1 MGEPELTLTA
11 TLRPAALDARRGI
24 VRMHPEALTALALRP
39 GDPVRLSGQRVSA
52 GIVAAAEQTASA
64 ALLHAD
70 DLILGNLGVRDG
82 GQVRVSPAPV
92 TPAARVLLAGP
103 AEIVAVVSPEMLR
116 LALLGKVVTAGD
128 DVSLLPQD
136 VLPDASTR
144 SLVEAARRSLSTRV
158 GYAWT
163 STLLRVVAADPDP
176 GALVTMDT
184 VVGWEHG
191 AVTHGTAGPAPGRS
205 AALAGAGAS
214 GSVGGPLAGL
224 RGGVAGPLAGLG
236 GGAGGPLAGLRGGA
250 GTSRGDQSGSDR
262 SAGVVADVPSVDEL
276 PGLRSQAEELI
287 ELLDLGFHHREVLGR
302 LGTTVALGVLVAGPA
317 GSGKSAL
324 VRAVAAQVGARVHPL
339 WAPEIAALSN
349 SSAAGRLRE
358 VTAEVIASGPA
369 VLLVTDVE
377 ALAPADAP
385 GPVATVFRQC
395 LAQVVQAG
403 AAVVCTTSRPEAADP
418 ALRAPDL
425 LSLRIDVPLPDAAL
439 RREQLAVLTRPVPL
453 AEDVRLDEVA
463 GRTPGFVA
471 ADLAALVREA
481 GVRAALRQKAAE
493 NPTVRMDDFTAAL
506 EVVRPTTMA
515 AATLEL
521 ARVTLDDVGDLVEV
535 KQTLTE
541 SVLWPLTYPDT
552 FARLGVQPPRGV
564 LLYGPPGCG
573 KTYLVTALAGTGRAN
588 VLSVKGAELLSK
600 WVGESERAVRE
611 LFRRAR
617 EAAPTLVFLDEVDA
631 LAPVRGQA
639 TDGGTTDRVVAAL
652 LTELDGVEALRNVVV
667 IGATNRPDLID
678 PALLRPG
685 RLERLVYVPPPDAE
699 ARAEILRA
707 SARNVPLAEEVDLA
721 TLGAELDGFSAA
733 DCAALIREAALAAM
747 RESLTATTVTAG
759 HVEAARSRVRP
770 SLDPA
775 QVAWLAAYAEQR
787 G

>member
-11 TLRPAALDARRGI
+11 SLRPAALDARRGV
-24 VRMHPEALTALALRP
+24 VRLHPEVLTALALRP
-39 GDPVRLSGQRVSA
+39 GDPVQLTGQRVTA
-52 GIVAAAEQTASA
+52 GIVAPAESTAST
-64 ALLHAD
+64 ALLYAD
-70 DLILGNLGVRDG
+70 DLILGNLGLRDG
-82 GQVRVSPAPV
+82 GQVRVSATPV
-92 TPAARVLLAGP
+92 VAATRVLLAGP
-103 AEIVAVVSPEMLR
+103 AQIVAVVSPEMLR
-116 LALLGKVVTAGD
+116 LALLGKVVTTGD

-136 VLPDASTR
+136 ILPDAATR
-144 SLVEAARRSLSTRV
+144 NLVEAARRSLSNRV

-163 STLLRVVAADPDP
+163 STLLRVVAVEPEV

-184 VVGWEHG
+184 MVGWQHG
-191 AVTHGTAGPAPGRS
+191 AAT
-205 AALAGAGAS
+205 
-214 GSVGGPLAGL
+214 
-224 RGGVAGPLAGLG
+224 GGVADPIATRTASLAGP
-236 GGAGGPLAGLRGGA
+236 GGAVRVQAGGATTA
-250 GTSRGDQSGSDR
+250 GTSQADWTGTRG
-262 SAGVVADVPSVDEL
+262 AAEEEHVPSVDEL
-276 PGLRSQAEELI
+276 PGLRAQAEELN
-287 ELLDLGFHHREVLGR
+287 ELLDLGFHHREVLAR
-302 LGTTVALGVLVAGPA
+302 LGTAVALGVLVSGPA

-339 WAPEIAALSN
+339 WAPEIAALTN
-349 SSAAGRLRE
+349 SSAADRLRAT
-358 VTAEVIASGPA
+358 TAEVLTDGPA
-369 VLLVTDVE
+369 VLLVSDVE
-377 ALAPADAP
+377 ALAPADTP

-395 LAQVVQAG
+395 LAQIVRAG
-403 AAVVCTTSRPEAADP
+403 AAVVCTTSRPEAMDP
-418 ALRAPDL
+418 ALRSPDL
-425 LSLRIDVPLPDAAL
+425 LSVRIDVPLPDAAL
-439 RREQLAVLTRPVPL
+439 RREQLTVLTRPVPL
-453 AEDVRLDEVA
+453 AEDVRLEEVA

-481 GVRAALRQKAAE
+481 GVRAARRQKSAE
-493 NPTVRMDDFTAAL
+493 NPTVRMADFTAAL

-515 AATLEL
+515 ASTLEL

-535 KQTLTE
+535 KQQLTE

-573 KTYLVTALAGTGRAN
+573 KTYLVTALAGSGRAN

-667 IGATNRPDLID
+667 VGATNRPDLID

-699 ARAEILRA
+699 ARAAILRA
-707 SARNVPLAEEVDLA
+707 AARNVPLAEDVDLDE
-721 TLGAELDGFSAA
+721 LGGDLDGFSAA
-733 DCAALIREAALAAM
+733 DCAALVRESALAAM
-747 RESLTATTVTAG
+747 RESLTAATVTAA
-759 HVEAARSRVRP
+759 HVQTARSRVRP

-787 G
+787 S